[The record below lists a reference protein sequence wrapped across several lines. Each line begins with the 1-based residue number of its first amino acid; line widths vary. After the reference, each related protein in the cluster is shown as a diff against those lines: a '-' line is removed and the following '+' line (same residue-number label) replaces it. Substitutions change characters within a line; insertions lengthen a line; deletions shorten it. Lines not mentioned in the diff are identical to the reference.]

1 MSKDKKALIVFYGIT
16 LVLSLVVELL
26 YIGSANILLMVL
38 LMWIPGIVGLICSKV
53 FYGKEG
59 SVGIGRKVE
68 PKYLIAAILIPI
80 FYLVCSYCI
89 TWTILGDP
97 TTGVNPAILASYA
110 LMFFPGLIGSVST
123 AAGEEIGWRGFAYPV
138 LKREF
143 GTAKAVLINGF
154 IWALWH
160 VPLIIG
166 GAYQAAVNPV
176 YGILSFIIM
185 VMLIAVLFCWIR
197 DVSGSVVPSILL
209 HASHN
214 LVDQSYLQPM
224 STNPRVPYLAGEQGI
239 ITIIVIVVIV
249 AVVVAQWRCS
259 GVKTSLH

>member
-1 MSKDKKALIVFYGIT
+1 M
-16 LVLSLVVELL
+16 
-26 YIGSANILLMVL
+26 
-38 LMWIPGIVGLICSKV
+38 
-53 FYGKEG
+53 
-59 SVGIGRKVE
+59 
-68 PKYLIAAILIPI
+68 
-80 FYLVCSYCI
+80 
-89 TWTILGDP
+89 
-97 TTGVNPAILASYA
+97 
-110 LMFFPGLIGSVST
+110 
-123 AAGEEIGWRGFAYPV
+123 

-197 DVSGSVVPSILL
+197 DVSGSVIPSILL

-224 STNPRVPYLAGEQGI
+224 STNSRVPYLAGEQGI

-249 AVVVAQWRCS
+249 AVVVAQWRK
-259 GVKTSLH
+259 KTV